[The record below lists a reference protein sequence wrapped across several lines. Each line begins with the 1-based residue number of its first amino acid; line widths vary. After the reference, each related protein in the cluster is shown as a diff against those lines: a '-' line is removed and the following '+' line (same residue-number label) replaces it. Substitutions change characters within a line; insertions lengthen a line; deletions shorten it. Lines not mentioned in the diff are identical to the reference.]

1 MTLLKMFLDSHEE
14 PFHLPA
20 VIVVHCNLN
29 TDDGRDD
36 GRHGSWCRGCLV
48 KLDHRQ

>member
-20 VIVVHCNLN
+20 VIVVHFNLN